1 VHTATRLAALL
12 PLASLLAVE
21 SAGATEVPDVGG
33 KSLLIDITNTSIIDY
48 HFNNRNDSG
57 PAGTITSQD
66 DDFYGE
72 WLDRLNVQASWWRL
86 RLGLRLDTALYYHTP
101 NADTVAALV
110 ADQKLLIDEA
120 AKKNGTPPELY
131 PLAENTYATAFYEDL
146 HTRYLRTIYPTK
158 LFLGYT
164 QPGVDVT
171 VGDFYV
177 QLGRGLVF
185 SARKIDELGV
195 DTTVR
200 GVKAAADHDFGPVQL
215 SGTIFAGQMN
225 PLRVDE
231 PSGRRLN
238 GAGSPLFFGFPQDSP
253 LQTYQITEP
262 SLNSQNM
269 YVPSKVVSVVEPASP
284 TYLEDTA
291 VGGRLELGTKYVQF
305 AANTAVLLRKPAT
318 YATTDPSR
326 AHNQILNT
334 SGSINVPSIAQHGDL
349 YLEVAGQQMRDG
361 LAGEPDLSGY
371 AVYGSG
377 TITGGPVSVSL
388 ELKHYRNYFPLSAN
402 VNTITASEFSLLTYS
417 QPPTVEPIYNE
428 VISGGAPDVCITGG
442 RARLDYRFNHE
453 LSAYAW
459 LGRYTSWTEI
469 PGLNL
474 SNGCEISAQNQTN
487 TWDTAAGFDLGF
499 EEGKSHV
506 KAWVG
511 EHVSDDVAPHA
522 GVELP
527 ENVEIYPFYHEGYL
541 RYDVVFHLGGPFS
554 LQMQGFHRHRYEPL
568 SFVHAWMEG
577 ENYTALQWSPHLSA
591 VFGFEYLTQDLCQPF
606 RPGTLS
612 EPARPAT
619 DVCKYFNGGV
629 TWRSHGS
636 GTGGPTQR
644 AFEQVFDTVR
654 AFVGQTRPAVRCVSG
669 VCRTFPAFEGAR
681 LEITSRF

>member
-291 VGGRLELGTKYVQF
+291 VGGRLELGTK
-305 AANTAVLLRKPAT
+305 
-318 YATTDPSR
+318 
-326 AHNQILNT
+326 
-334 SGSINVPSIAQHGDL
+334 
-349 YLEVAGQQMRDG
+349 
-361 LAGEPDLSGY
+361 
-371 AVYGSG
+371 
-377 TITGGPVSVSL
+377 
-388 ELKHYRNYFPLSAN
+388 
-402 VNTITASEFSLLTYS
+402 
-417 QPPTVEPIYNE
+417 
-428 VISGGAPDVCITGG
+428 
-442 RARLDYRFNHE
+442 
-453 LSAYAW
+453 
-459 LGRYTSWTEI
+459 
-469 PGLNL
+469 
-474 SNGCEISAQNQTN
+474 
-487 TWDTAAGFDLGF
+487 
-499 EEGKSHV
+499 
-506 KAWVG
+506 
-511 EHVSDDVAPHA
+511 
-522 GVELP
+522 
-527 ENVEIYPFYHEGYL
+527 
-541 RYDVVFHLGGPFS
+541 
-554 LQMQGFHRHRYEPL
+554 
-568 SFVHAWMEG
+568 
-577 ENYTALQWSPHLSA
+577 
-591 VFGFEYLTQDLCQPF
+591 
-606 RPGTLS
+606 
-612 EPARPAT
+612 
-619 DVCKYFNGGV
+619 
-629 TWRSHGS
+629 
-636 GTGGPTQR
+636 
-644 AFEQVFDTVR
+644 
-654 AFVGQTRPAVRCVSG
+654 
-669 VCRTFPAFEGAR
+669 
-681 LEITSRF
+681 